1 MFDWLSAWPVF
12 AQEAQQKQDS
22 NPLMML
28 APFLVILAFFYILI
42 IRPQRRDQAKRKDL
56 LKALKKNDRVVTIG
70 GIIGII
76 ANVTSDEKE
85 VTLKVDDNTRIK
97 LLRSSI
103 QSVLSD
109 DDDDQKSK

>member
-1 MFDWLSAWPVF
+1 MFDWLSDWPVL
-12 AQEAQQKQDS
+12 AQDAQQDQGGS
-22 NPLMML
+22 LLQLL
-28 APFLVILAFFYILI
+28 APFLIILAFFYILI
-42 IRPQRRDQAKRKDL
+42 IRPQRRDQAKRNDL
-56 LKALKKNDRVVTIG
+56 LKTLKKNDRVVTIG